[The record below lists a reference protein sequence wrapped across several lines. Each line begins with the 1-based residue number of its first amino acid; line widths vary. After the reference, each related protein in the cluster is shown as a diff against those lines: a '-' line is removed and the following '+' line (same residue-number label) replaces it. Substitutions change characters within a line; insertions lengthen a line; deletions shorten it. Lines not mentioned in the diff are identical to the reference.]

1 VDKRIKVWNTTSV
14 VGAAAML
21 LSASAMAQS
30 SVTIYGIMDNGV
42 EALSGAPDS
51 KGHSSSL
58 VRAESGGVNS
68 SRIGFRGSEDLGG
81 GLKAI
86 FTLEG
91 GLDTT
96 DGKSLQNGRLFGR
109 QSWMGLSSN
118 YGDLTFGRQRIPMYN
133 YGAKFDPLDYY
144 NYGLKETD
152 SQFSGR
158 ADNSVMYK
166 GLYNTGSFGSF
177 SLEALYSTG
186 YDATITDGGQV
197 AGAFKVGREISIGA
211 GYIFGPFAAAV
222 TYDERNGTSIGTQ
235 GQKEQHIFA
244 ATSLKLGAAK
254 LFAGYRWL
262 DSDLA
267 LTSATQGHANEYY
280 GGIRYQVSA
289 PVSVAAAAYYTDITS
304 ADQHPLYLV
313 VSAAYALSKRTQL
326 YGEAGY
332 VKNNNGSNLGV
343 NGYDSDVVAGHNQTG
358 VIAGVI
364 HYF

>member
-1 VDKRIKVWNTTSV
+1 MDKRIKALNATSM

-30 SVTIYGIMDNGV
+30 SVTLYGIMDAGV
-42 EALSGAPDS
+42 EVLSGAPDS
-51 KGHSSSL
+51 KGHSSTL
-58 VRAESGGVNS
+58 VREESGGVNS
-68 SRIGFRGSEDLGG
+68 SRIGLRGSEDLGG

-91 GLDTT
+91 GIDAT
-96 DGKSLQNGRLFGR
+96 DGKSLQSGRLFGR
-109 QSWMGLSSN
+109 QSFVGLSSS
-118 YGDLTFGRQRIPMYN
+118 YGSITLGRQRIPMYN
-133 YGAKFDPLDYY
+133 YGAKFDPIDYY

-166 GLYNTGSFGSF
+166 GEFNTGSFGSF

-186 YDATITDGGQV
+186 YDATIADGGQI
-197 AGAFKVGREISIGA
+197 AGAFRVGREISVGA
-211 GYIFGPFAAAV
+211 GYVIGPFAAAV

-235 GQKEQHIFA
+235 DLKEQHIFA
-244 ATSLKLGAAK
+244 AVSYKIGEAK

-262 DSDLA
+262 DSDLP
-267 LTSATQGHANEYY
+267 LTTSTQGHANEYY

-289 PVSVAAAAYYTDITS
+289 PVSVSAAAFWTDITS
-304 ADQHPLYLV
+304 ASQRPLYLV
-313 VSAAYALSKRTQL
+313 ASASYSLSKRTQL
-326 YGEAGY
+326 YGEAGF
-332 VKNNNGSNLGV
+332 VKNSNGSNLGV

-358 VIAGVI
+358 VMLGVI